1 MKQKFT
7 MHIYARRN
15 APNVTGHL
23 PIYVRL
29 TVEGKRYEFS
39 TKKFVTPKFWSST
52 LAEMKG
58 KSEDACSLNN
68 YLKVLKN
75 RIFDHNNRIKELV
88 GKDYAPGTLE
98 RYKTSLSH
106 TREFMLWNYRKA
118 DIDILAIDHVFIT
131 EYEF

>member
-1 MKQKFT
+1 MKEKFT
-7 MHIYARRN
+7 LHIYARRN

-39 TKKFVTPKFWSST
+39 TKKFVNPKLWSSI

-75 RIFDHNNRIKELV
+75 RIFDIQMELV
-88 GKDYAPGTLE
+88 HNKIPLSIEAFKEKLNGTE
-98 RYKTSLSH
+98 
-106 TREFMLWNYRKA
+106 TRARMLIPIFSK
-118 DIDILAIDHVFIT
+118 IT
-131 EYEF
+131 TTG